1 MRVKIF
7 LHGHLKEKIGTDFV
21 CTEARTAYE
30 AIKSITNRYK
40 KVLKAPLDLGKWK
53 VRLKDYDTREK
64 MMRRLRHNV
73 LHLYPK
79 FSTAKSAGVTQIVVG
94 ALLIAA
100 AFIMPASVALWGSL
114 ALNASTVALAGAS
127 LILSGALTMM
137 MAPNLNTDNT
147 DTKDKY
153 LGAGEH
159 TTAAGTR
166 IPFGYGKF
174 KIAGHYISYNTSSTL
189 YVAG

>member
-7 LHGHLKEKIGTDFV
+7 LHGHLREKLGADFV

-30 AIKSITNRYK
+30 VIKSITNRYR
-40 KVLKAPLDLGKWK
+40 KVLKAPLSIGRWGVK
-53 VRLKDYDTREK
+53 LKDYDTKEK
-64 MMRRLRHNV
+64 LMGRIRHNV

-79 FSTAKSAGVTQIVVG
+79 FRTAKSAGVTQIVIG

-100 AFIMPASVALWGSL
+100 AIIMPSTVALWGSL
-114 ALNASTVALAGAS
+114 ELSASTVAFVGTS
-127 LILSGALTMM
+127 LILSGVLTMM
-137 MAPNLNTDNT
+137 MAPDLNTDT
-147 DTKDKY
+147 EDTKDKY
-153 LGAGEH
+153 LGAAEH

-174 KIAGHYISYNTSSTL
+174 KITGHYISYNISST
-189 YVAG
+189 YYKAG

>member
-1 MRVKIF
+1 MQVKIF
-7 LHGHLKEKIGTDFV
+7 LHGHLKERIGADFV
-21 CTEARTAYE
+21 CTEAKTAYE
-30 AIKSITNRYK
+30 AIKSIGIRYK
-40 KVLKAPLDLGKWK
+40 KALRAPLDLGKWRVK
-53 VRLKDYDTREK
+53 LKDYDTKDKLMGRI
-64 MMRRLRHNV
+64 RHNV
-73 LHLYPK
+73 LHLYPT
-79 FSTAKSAGVTQIVVG
+79 FRTAKSAGIGQMIIAVVLIVIG
-94 ALLIAA
+94 A
-100 AFIMPASVALWGSL
+100 VADYYFPGNPISPYLYKTGISL
-114 ALNASTVALAGAS
+114 M
-127 LILSGALTMM
+127 ISGALTMM
-137 MAPNLNTDNT
+137 MAPNLNTDST

>member
-1 MRVKIF
+1 MQVKIF
-7 LHGHLKEKIGTDFV
+7 LHGHLKDKIGTDFV

-30 AIKSITNRYK
+30 AMKSIGTRYK

-53 VRLKDYDTREK
+53 VKLKDYDTREK
-64 MMRRLRHNV
+64 MMGRLRHNV

-79 FSTAKSAGVTQIVVG
+79 FSTAKSAGVGQMIFATVLIVIGAIMIYTGVG
-94 ALLIAA
+94 AGVGAYL
-100 AFIMPASVALWGSL
+100 VK
-114 ALNASTVALAGAS
+114 AGVG
-127 LILSGALTMM
+127 LMVSGALTLLL
-137 MAPNLNTDNT
+137 APKMDTGDS
-147 DTKDKY
+147 DTKEKY
-153 LGAGEH
+153 LGAGEQ

>member
-1 MRVKIF
+1 MQVKIF
-7 LHGHLKEKIGTDFV
+7 LHGHLKEKIGADFV
-21 CTEARTAYE
+21 CTDARTAYE
-30 AIKSITNRYK
+30 AMKSIGVRYK

-53 VRLKDYDTREK
+53 VVLKDYGTKEK
-64 MMRRLRHNV
+64 LLGRIRHNV
-73 LHLYPK
+73 LHLYPT
-79 FSTAKSAGVTQIVVG
+79 FRTAKSAGVTQIVVG
-94 ALLIAA
+94 AFLIAA
-100 AFIMPASVALWGSL
+100 AIIMPATVALWGAVTLS
-114 ALNASTVALAGAS
+114 ASTVALAGAS

-137 MAPNLNTDNT
+137 MAPDLSTDNT

-174 KIAGHYISYNTSSTL
+174 KIAGHYISYNTSST
-189 YVAG
+189 YYTAG

>member
-21 CTEARTAYE
+21 YTEARTAYE
-30 AIKSITNRYK
+30 AMKSIGVRYK

-53 VRLKDYDTREK
+53 VKLKDYESRDKLMGRI
-64 MMRRLRHNV
+64 RHNV
-73 LHLYPK
+73 LHLYPM
-79 FSTAKSAGVTQIVVG
+79 FRTAKGANGFLGYVQIVAG
-94 ALLIAA
+94 LLLIAGGILYGQPL
-100 AFIMPASVALWGSL
+100 AFKVGVALLMGGIYQ
-114 ALNASTVALAGAS
+114 TFMVPK
-127 LILSGALTMM
+127 I
-137 MAPNLNTDNT
+137 
-147 DTKDKY
+147 DTSELEDTNSMY
-153 LGAGEH
+153 LGAAEH

-174 KIAGHYISYNTSSTL
+174 KITGHYISYNTSSTL